1 MAAALACV
9 SGCYTGTRA
18 TLDANATWRGRSRTA
33 LVARWGTPT
42 AVEAQADG
50 TTALVWTREGHRVE
64 ELPSGSLRFELDAEG
79 LDAELIARPGVV
91 VKTQSHVVALVDT
104 HGLVA
109 AVRGRSLRLGIP
121 EGVNMR
127 WGFLFGVHAGMGRL
141 DDTSMPL
148 PSGGMYIGGMLSR
161 AVGLVGTFSLASGSD
176 DDGGA
181 MGFAWGLG
189 AQWWPSTRVSLRAGP
204 AMVLAFDPG
213 FEDAGLEPGV
223 NGAASYA
230 LIKSGS
236 FVLDVCLD
244 LTAGTSTSFGSLGI
258 GVNVN

>member
-1 MAAALACV
+1 M
-9 SGCYTGTRA
+9 
-18 TLDANATWRGRSRTA
+18 WRGRTKTE
-33 LVARWGTPT
+33 LVARWGKPT
-42 AVEAQADG
+42 AVEAQANG
-50 TTALVWTREGHRVE
+50 ATALVWTREGHRIE
-64 ELPSGSLRFELDAEG
+64 QLPSGSFQFVLDAEG

-91 VKTQSHVVALVDT
+91 VETRSHVVALVDT
-104 HGLVA
+104 RGVVA
-109 AVRGRSLRLGIP
+109 AVSGRSLRLGIP
-121 EGVNMR
+121 DGVNMR

-141 DDTSMPL
+141 DDTSTPL

-161 AVGLVGTFSLASGSD
+161 TVGLVGTFSLASGTD

-189 AQWWPSTRVSLRAGP
+189 AQWWLSTRASLRAGP

-223 NGAASYA
+223 NGSASYA

-236 FVLDVCLD
+236 FVLDLRFD
-244 LTAGTSTSFGSLGI
+244 LTAGTSTSFGSFGV